1 MITEE
6 EAKWGRKEKRQ
17 EEIKVF
23 IERGKQC
30 QLWGFEARHMD
41 RDELLATIGF
51 FEAWIERIKA
61 VVM

>member
-1 MITEE
+1 MITKE
-6 EAKWGRKEKRQ
+6 EAKKKRQ

-23 IERGKQC
+23 IERGKKC

-51 FEAWIERIKA
+51 YEAWIERIKEAA
-61 VVM
+61 VMI